1 MKKRAVF
8 LDRDGTI
15 NKDVGYPNS
24 FRLIE
29 IYPSSFEAIRKINR
43 SGLLTVIVTN
53 QSGVGRGL
61 IAEKDLDDI
70 HHKLRAVFSK
80 HKAHFDGIYYCPHY
94 NLSSDP
100 RYRENCQCRKPN
112 TGMARQAAADLNIDI
127 MNSYMV
133 GDKVEDIL
141 FGLNLQAKAILVL
154 TGFGLQSLPKLKK
167 KGVLPDYVARDLL
180 DAVRWIMEKEKKSRL
195 GRGLKPRLK
204 KR

>member
-61 IAEKDLDDI
+61 IAEKNLDDI

-80 HKAHFDGIYYCPHY
+80 HKAHFDAIYYCPHY

-100 RYRENCQCRKPN
+100 RYRKNCHCRKPN
-112 TGMARQAAADLNIDI
+112 TGMARRAAAEFNIDLQ
-127 MNSYMV
+127 NSYMV
-133 GDKVEDIL
+133 GDKVEDIH
-141 FGLNLQAKAILVL
+141 FGLNLRAKSILVL
-154 TGFGLQSLPKLKK
+154 TGFGVQSLPKLKEK
-167 KGVLPDYVARDLL
+167 RLFPDYVAQDLL
-180 DAVRWIMEKEKKSRL
+180 DAVSWIMEKEKKSRL
-195 GRGLKPRLK
+195 DRGLKRRLK
-204 KR
+204 KH